1 MYNKI
6 LVLLDGS
13 TRAETILP
21 HVKHLAKLGNS
32 TVVLL
37 QVVEPTPTFATS
49 YEFTSNSYSVELAKQ
64 WTLEAQ
70 KYLEGVQADFHEMAI
85 DSKIIIAH
93 GPVVGSILDVAQNED
108 ADLVAMASHG
118 RTGLA
123 SVFYGSKAAGVLQQ
137 VDQPLLLVRVGKE

>member
-1 MYNKI
+1 MSIVTLSRLRPLSQRTAGMSGELGRQLHRSGSIEIPAETPEKEQTMYRKI

-13 TRAETILP
+13 TRAETILS

-49 YEFTSNSYSVELAKQ
+49 YELTSHSYSADLAKQ

-70 KYLEGVQADFHEMAI
+70 KYLEGVQDDHQ
-85 DSKIIIAH
+85 
-93 GPVVGSILDVAQNED
+93 PVVEIVLE
-108 ADLVAMASHG
+108 
-118 RTGLA
+118 GL
-123 SVFYGSKAAGVLQQ
+123 Q
-137 VDQPLLLVRVGKE
+137 D